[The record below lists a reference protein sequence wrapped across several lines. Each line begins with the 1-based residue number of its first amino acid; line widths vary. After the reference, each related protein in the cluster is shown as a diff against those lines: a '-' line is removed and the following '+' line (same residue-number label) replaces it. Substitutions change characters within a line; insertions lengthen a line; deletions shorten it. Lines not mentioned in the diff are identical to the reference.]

1 MAKKH
6 YRFNPESI
14 SFDQVEHNLMS
25 RFKKIFGYLLSSFI
39 IATLLLFVLSKFINI
54 PHTRQVERENKRL
67 LAQYNLMNKELD
79 QMQKVLEDIQ
89 QRDDKIY
96 RIILE
101 AEPIPNSIRK
111 AGFGGVNRYSE
122 LENMKNSEL
131 VIETS
136 RKLDI
141 LSKKLYVQ
149 SKSFDEVKELALN
162 KEMMLAH
169 LPAIQPVSNKDLKR
183 TASGWGWRID
193 PIYKVRRFH
202 YGMDFSAPKGTE
214 IYATADGKVKEVKT
228 FRSGYGKHI
237 IIDHGFG
244 YKTLYAHLKGFKAK
258 KGQKVKRGEV
268 IGYVGNTGKSTGPH
282 LHYEVHKN
290 GKKVNPQYY
299 YFKDLTPLEYEKM
312 IQLSSNTGQTFD

>member
-25 RFKKIFGYLLSSFI
+25 RFKKVFGYLLSSFI
-39 IATLLLFVLSKFINI
+39 IATLLLLVLSKFINI
-54 PHTRQVERENKRL
+54 PNTRQVERDNKRL
-67 LAQYNLMNKELD
+67 LVQYNLMNKELD
-79 QMQKVLEDIQ
+79 QMRKVLEDIQ

-101 AEPIPNSIRK
+101 AEPIPNSIRE
-111 AGFGGVNRYSE
+111 AGFGGVNRYAK

-131 VIETS
+131 VIETAL
-136 RKLDI
+136 KLDI

-149 SKSFDEVKELALN
+149 SKSFDDIKELALN

-214 IYATADGKVKEVKT
+214 IYATADGKIKEVKT
-228 FRSGYGKHI
+228 HRSGYGKHVVS
-237 IIDHGFG
+237 DHGFG

-258 KGQKVKRGEV
+258 KGKKVKRGEV

-299 YFKDLTPLEYEKM
+299 YFKDLTPREYEKM